1 MPKYDY
7 EYYSG
12 AESEQFRFLKIP
24 KIFFEDSDYEE
35 LGLAE
40 CVLYGFLHEQVAF
53 SRQNGWVD
61 ETGKTYVI
69 RSLESIQKLLHGCS
83 ADKARSTLKN
93 LIDFGLIEKKRR
105 GQGKP
110 DIIYVKNFVTKKSE
124 ISSSGKTAGCGKNIS
139 ETGKNDVLN
148 DEKPISKDGNFRVLE
163 AGISA
168 PIDTNNNLKNIIEPN
183 HNLIQVTGNTTGASE
198 AVDNSG
204 LDEDAIREDIEQI
217 KRNIYYDEMSA
228 RYRAEFNSRF
238 DELFEVM
245 IDLIA
250 GKRESLNIGGTEY
263 PQWLIRKRIMS
274 LTASHVEYVMGMIA
288 ENIGKIHNM
297 RKYMIAALFNAPTT
311 MDNYFTQ
318 LVNHDMHSEKW
329 FEMLE
334 KRKGE
339 NEAGFKMQVQEAD
352 ARQSGIEFK
361 TGQDGFRRAAN
372 EW

>member
-24 KIFFEDSDYEE
+24 KLFFEDPDYEE

-124 ISSSGKTAGCGKNIS
+124 ISYSEKSEDCGKLFS
-139 ETGKNDVLN
+139 ETGKTNVLN
-148 DEKPISKDGNFRVLE
+148 DEKPISRDGIFRVLE
-163 AGISA
+163 AGKTA
-168 PIDTNNNLKNIIEPN
+168 PIDTNNHLKSIIEPN
-183 HNLIQVTGNTTGASE
+183 LNPIQVTCNTTGAAE
-198 AVDNSG
+198 HMENSG
-204 LDEDAIREDIEQI
+204 WDEDAIEDLIDQV
-217 KRNIYYDEMSA
+217 KANIDYYDYAPRYKAEYNNRYEEM
-228 RYRAEFNSRF
+228 YQVIVEM
-238 DELFEVM
+238 VV
-245 IDLIA
+245 
-250 GKRESLNIGGTEY
+250 GKRESLVIGGTEY
-263 PQWLIRKRIMS
+263 PQSIIKKRFLS
-274 LTASHVEYVMGMIA
+274 LNSSHIEYAMWKIS
-288 ENIGKIHNM
+288 ENIGEIRNM
-297 RKYMIAALFNAPTT
+297 KKYMIATLFNAPTT
-311 MDNYFTQ
+311 IDNFYTQ
-318 LVNHDMHSEKW
+318 LVHHDMYSEKW
-329 FEMLE
+329 IEM
-334 KRKGE
+334 
-339 NEAGFKMQVQEAD
+339 NEQ
-352 ARQSGIEFK
+352 
-361 TGQDGFRRAAN
+361 RRAAN
-372 EW
+372 E